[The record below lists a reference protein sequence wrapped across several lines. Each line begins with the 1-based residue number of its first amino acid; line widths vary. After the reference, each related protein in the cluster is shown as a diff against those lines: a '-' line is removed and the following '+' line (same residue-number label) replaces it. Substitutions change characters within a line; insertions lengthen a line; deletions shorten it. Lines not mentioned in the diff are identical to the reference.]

1 MKKIFLALFILSYT
15 FASIINGI
23 AIVVNSE
30 PITMLDIIKTSKML
44 NISKKEATELLI
56 DQKLQE
62 SQIKKFGIFVDE
74 FELEDAIENFA
85 KERGLTLSKL
95 KDIIEKQGI
104 SWQEYKEKFKKDLLK
119 RKLYQKIVSSKLSQ
133 PDTKEL
139 LEYYKN
145 NIDKFSIPKYVE
157 VVKYISKDRVALN
170 KIKSNPMAAVDGV
183 QVDQEM
189 VDISKINP
197 KLALL
202 LKDTKENSFTPIIP
216 LEDSFLLIYI
226 KKKIDVTPMEFE
238 NVKDAVL
245 AKMVEEKREKIIK
258 EFIAKLKINA
268 NIEVIRLP

>member
-170 KIKSNPMAAVDGV
+170 KIKSNPMAAIDGV

-216 LEDSFLLIYI
+216 LGDSFLLLYI

>member
-170 KIKSNPMAAVDGV
+170 KIKSNPMAAIDGV

-268 NIEVIRLP
+268 NIQIIRLP

>member
-170 KIKSNPMAAVDGV
+170 KIKSNPMAAIDGV

>member
-44 NISKKEATELLI
+44 NISKKEAAELLI

-170 KIKSNPMAAVDGV
+170 KIKSNPMAAIDGV

>member
-170 KIKSNPMAAVDGV
+170 KIKSNPMAAIDGV

-226 KKKIDVTPMEFE
+226 KKKIDVTPMAFE

>member
-268 NIEVIRLP
+268 NIQIIRLP